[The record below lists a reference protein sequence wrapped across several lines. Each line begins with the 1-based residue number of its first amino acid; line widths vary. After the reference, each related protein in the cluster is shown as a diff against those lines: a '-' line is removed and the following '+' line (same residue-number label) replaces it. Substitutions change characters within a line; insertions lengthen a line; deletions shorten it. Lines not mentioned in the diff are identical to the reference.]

1 MTALPLA
8 AVAVLLAAA
17 LDWLVR
23 EPPERLDAIAWF
35 GRTVGALDRDWSR
48 PTAIGAVAAL
58 ALPLAAAAVVG
69 LVVAAASYAHPL
81 AGAALA
87 GLALFVA
94 TSLRSLLEEAHG
106 VVAAAETDL
115 NAARERLPALV
126 GRDPAILGAAHV
138 RSAAL
143 ESGAE
148 NLARGLVAPLLAF
161 ALLAPVSLAA
171 GAGAAAW
178 ITGLVTMDS
187 VLGSAETRVGAPA
200 ARLDDVA
207 TWLPARV
214 SAVLLTIAAGS
225 PDPLLAARR
234 WADEPASTNAGW
246 PAGTLAGAVGVRL
259 ENPGAHTM
267 NPLAPLPDAD
277 AARRGIGVVGRAG
290 LLAYGLAALAGVIDP
305 NVLV

>member
-1 MTALPLA
+1 MIALPLGG
-8 AVAVLLAAA
+8 VAVLLAAS

-23 EPPERLDAIAWF
+23 EPPYRARPSVWF
-35 GRTVGALDRDWSR
+35 GRAVGALDRDWSR
-48 PTAIGAVAAL
+48 PAAIGAVGAL
-58 ALPLAAAAVVG
+58 VLPLAAAAVVG
-69 LVVAAASYAHPL
+69 LVVVAGSYAHPL

-94 TSLRSLLEEAHG
+94 TSLRSLLEETHG
-106 VVAAAETDL
+106 VVAATETDL
-115 NAARERLPALV
+115 EAARERLPALV
-126 GRDPAILGAAHV
+126 GRDPAGLDAARV

-143 ESGAE
+143 ESAAE
-148 NLARGLVAPLLAF
+148 NLASRLVAPLLAF
-161 ALLAPVSLAA
+161 ALLAPVSLAV

-178 ITGLVTMDS
+178 ITAVDTMDS
-187 VLGSAETRVGAPA
+187 TLGYPGKRVGTAA

-214 SAVLLTIAAGS
+214 SAVLLAIAAGS

-234 WADEPASTNAGW
+234 WAGGPASSNAGW

-259 ENPGAHTM
+259 EAPGAHTL

>member
-1 MTALPLA
+1 MTAMPLA
-8 AVAVLLAAA
+8 VVAVLLAAI

-23 EPPERLDAIAWF
+23 EPPERLDATAWF
-35 GRTVGALDRDWSR
+35 GRAAGALDRDWRR
-48 PTAIGAVAAL
+48 PTAIGAVGAL
-58 ALPLAAAAVVG
+58 VLPLAAAAVVG
-69 LVVAAASYAHPL
+69 LVVAAAPYAHPL

-94 TSLRSLLEEAHG
+94 TSLRPLLEEAHG

-115 NAARERLPALV
+115 DAARERLPALV
-126 GRDPAILGAAHV
+126 GRDPASLDAAHV

-143 ESGAE
+143 ESAAE
-148 NLARGLVAPLLAF
+148 HLAGGLVAPLLAF

-178 ITGLVTMDS
+178 ITALVTMDS

-234 WADEPASTNAGW
+234 WADEPASPNARW

-259 ENPGAHTM
+259 EAPGTHTL
-267 NPLAPLPDAD
+267 NPLAPLPDAE

-290 LLAYGLAALAGVIDP
+290 LLAYGLAALAGVFDA